1 MPLPGERIAL
11 HIFEPRY
18 QQLFNELETNDV
30 EEFGILFSTGNAIP
44 ASGGWGGLM
53 RLIFAT
59 DADTEGKRNAV
70 VQCVGLFRCKE
81 INLDP
86 KGDRSR
92 YPVGMIQ
99 RFQHWKDWRV
109 DVASMNE
116 IEQIDRIQGTVPL
129 SPSPPLL
136 TDALLRYGMNALD
149 RFEILTDA
157 DDAGSSPLL
166 AQKLKFQRLIL
177 EQEALKNKG
186 YFPN

>member
-18 QQLFNELETNDV
+18 QQLFNELEANDH
-30 EEFGILFSTGNAIP
+30 EEFGILFSTGNP
-44 ASGGWGGLM
+44 HSTPGSWGGLV
-53 RLIFAT
+53 RLVFAT
-59 DADTEGKRNAV
+59 DADAEGKRNAV
-70 VQCVGLFRCKE
+70 VQCVGLFRCQE
-81 INLDP
+81 INFDP
-86 KGDRSR
+86 KGDLSH
-92 YPVGMIQ
+92 YPIGIIQ
-99 RFQHWKDWRV
+99 RFQNWKDWRV

-116 IEQIDRIQGTVPL
+116 IKQIDRIQGSVPL

-136 TDALLRYGMNALD
+136 TDALLRYGMNAVE

-157 DDAGSSPLL
+157 DDRGASTLL
-166 AQKLKFQRLIL
+166 TQKLKFQRLIL